1 MLCAEDVC
9 VCARHSAIHSAI
21 SQCFTYKDEFN
32 EKQRERKNRD
42 IKITHSNET
51 TTKHK
56 KETMLKFAYSMSP
69 QNMLETHESQ
79 QI

>member
-1 MLCAEDVC
+1 MCEDVC
-9 VCARHSAIHSAI
+9 GRVYVRLSAIHSAI

-51 TTKHK
+51 TTKQK
-56 KETMLKFAYSMSP
+56 KNNVEIRLFHVPTEHARD
-69 QNMLETHESQ
+69 T
-79 QI
+79 